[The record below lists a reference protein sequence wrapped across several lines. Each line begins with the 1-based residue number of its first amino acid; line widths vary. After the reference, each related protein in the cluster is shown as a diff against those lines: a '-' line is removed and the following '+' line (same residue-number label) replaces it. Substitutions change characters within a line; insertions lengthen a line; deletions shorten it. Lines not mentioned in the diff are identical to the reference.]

1 MASYSLVKS
10 APKVDVKSS
19 PACALIVSVGG
30 FGGGCWPEVTEM
42 AACALVSVYFWPGE
56 ISMLLTPTAFRP
68 EMSSPSG
75 LALMMTELVFER
87 FPAGGVAPFNGLP
100 TVAIDACKA
109 VNV

>member
-1 MASYSLVKS
+1 MC

-30 FGGGCWPEVTEM
+30 FGDWPEASGNSEM

-56 ISMLLTPTAFRP
+56 ISMLLTPTAVRP

-75 LALMMTELVFER
+75 LAFILIELVFER
-87 FPAGGVAPFNGLP
+87 FPTGGVAPFNGLP